1 MRRTQQGK
9 SYYTG
14 QHALHYNDT
23 WRTFLQKTLAVTL
36 ATIDVASLRQKAD
49 MQGRPLRLLDAAC
62 GTGLLLQQLSHLFPH
77 AELYGID
84 ASQAMLT
91 QATSL
96 LRDTPAVH
104 LVWAMLGAGATAGLA
119 YPSAFFDLVVCTNSM
134 HYLTDPAGTLRGF
147 TQHIRLYTLEEVQ
160 VLCQNAGILLEDARS
175 FPIDLFCQG
184 WVFRGQ

>member
-23 WRTFLQKTLAVTL
+23 WRTFLQKTLAVKHLL
-36 ATIDVASLRQKAD
+36 APGGQIVIED
-49 MQGRPLRLLDAAC
+49 
-62 GTGLLLQQLSHLFPH
+62 
-77 AELYGID
+77 YI
-84 ASQAMLT
+84 
-91 QATSL
+91 
-96 LRDTPAVH
+96 
-104 LVWAMLGAGATAGLA
+104 
-119 YPSAFFDLVVCTNSM
+119 
-134 HYLTDPAGTLRGF
+134 LRGF
-147 TQHIRLYTLEEVQ
+147 PFPWRMFEWIIKLYDPQHIRLYTLEEVQ